1 MGIKY
6 QYLTRGF
13 RHLTIAM
20 LVTRRA
26 EFSASHFCRIPDL
39 SESENRELFGEEAN
53 LNGHGHNFVV
63 EVTLEGEPDPL
74 TGMVIDLKRVKDIL
88 DEEVVQPMD
97 HRFLNYEVPP
107 FDRVIP
113 TVANL
118 AKEIWRRLDARF
130 AALDC
135 SLAGVRLFETA
146 SLYVDVTRDDQQDL
160 EFEIASGGER
170 AA

>member
-1 MGIKY
+1 
-6 QYLTRGF
+6 
-13 RHLTIAM
+13 
-20 LVTRRA
+20 
-26 EFSASHFCRIPDL
+26 
-39 SESENRELFGEEAN
+39 
-53 LNGHGHNFVV
+53 
-63 EVTLEGEPDPL
+63 
-74 TGMVIDLKRVKDIL
+74 MVIDLKRVKAIL

-113 TVANL
+113 TGPNV
-118 AKEIWRRLDARF
+118 AKEIWRRVDARF

-146 SLYVDVTRDDQQDL
+146 DLYVDVTREDHHDL
-160 EFEIASGGER
+160 NLETASSEER